1 MQNFALH
8 SLLEEGATMYKFLVL
23 MKDALNNNNK
33 DIKLNLI
40 GITWSLIAR
49 EIKLTDER

>member
-1 MQNFALH
+1 MQNLALN
-8 SLLEEGATMYKFLVL
+8 SMLEEGATMYKFLIL
-23 MKDALNNNNK
+23 MKEALNNNNK
-33 DIKLNLI
+33 EIKLNLI